1 MGGLQPKTEGDM
13 RRAHNLVA
21 GYLKRFKV
29 SVRSAGRGTGREWIS
44 VWGLLRALRN
54 EMNTGEVEEQQAAP
68 DEGAGGRRR
77 GRQGTRL
84 GTRQTGRQ
92 RGRNIVF

>member
-1 MGGLQPKTEGDM
+1 MTKHIATILIAMK
-13 RRAHNLVA
+13 LVA

-29 SVRSAGRGTGREWIS
+29 TVRRAGRGTGREWTS
-44 VWGLLRALRN
+44 VWGLPRALRN
-54 EMNTGEVEEQQAAP
+54 GMNAGEVEEQQAET